1 MDWMWKAVVN
11 ATPRFLKS
19 HIEDVMHHWEIR
31 SKADPNRTTI
41 AFKMGGIASA
51 DAGGVG

>member
-1 MDWMWKAVVN
+1 MPHLDSSN
-11 ATPRFLKS
+11 Q
-19 HIEDVMHHWEIR
+19 DVMRHWEIR